1 MSGGTAEKEKTMR
14 IPAVLVLLLAFFAA
28 VAAGGTPA
36 RAARQETIAAI
47 VNSDAVTASEVAAR
61 LRLAIASSGLRDS
74 KDLRD
79 RMAPQ
84 IVNLLIDERLKLQE
98 AAKLGIKVPADEVR
112 KGVASIAAQN
122 KLTEEQFR
130 EVMRRQGISA
140 SSLEDQIRAQIAW
153 SLVVQ
158 QKLRPQVQI
167 NDSEVDAMLRR
178 LGGNVGKTE
187 YLLAEIFLPFGGES
201 GNGESD
207 IRQLADRLSA
217 QLAGK
222 QVPFQSV
229 AAQFSQSASA
239 ARGGDIGWL
248 QADQLPEELAAAL
261 PALNEGTLSKPLRTT
276 TGYYI
281 LSLRKKREI
290 SSDTL
295 PSRDAVLQRLGIER
309 LERLQRR
316 YLMDLKAEAFIEQ
329 RA

>member
-1 MSGGTAEKEKTMR
+1 MR
-14 IPAVLVLLLAFFAA
+14 ISTFLIILLLALSAA
-28 VAAGGTPA
+28 VQSGVPA
-36 RAARQETIAAI
+36 YAARQETIAAI

-79 RMAPQ
+79 RMTPQ

-98 AAKLGIKVPADEVR
+98 AAKLGIKVPAEEVR
-112 KGVASIAAQN
+112 KGVTSIATQN

-130 EVMRRQGISA
+130 EVMRRQGIAA

-153 SLVVQ
+153 SMVVQ

-167 NDSEVDAMLRR
+167 NDGEVDAMLQR
-178 LGGNVGKTE
+178 LSGNIGKTE
-187 YLLAEIFLPFGGES
+187 YLLAEIFLPFGRES
-201 GNGESD
+201 GNSESD

-217 QLAGK
+217 QLAGD
-222 QVPFQSV
+222 QIPFQSV

-248 QADQLPEELAAAL
+248 QADQLPDELSAAL
-261 PALNEGTLSKPLRTT
+261 PAMNEGTLSPPLRTT

-290 SSDTL
+290 SDDTL
-295 PSRDAVLQRLGIER
+295 PSRDAVLQRIGMER

-329 RA
+329 RV